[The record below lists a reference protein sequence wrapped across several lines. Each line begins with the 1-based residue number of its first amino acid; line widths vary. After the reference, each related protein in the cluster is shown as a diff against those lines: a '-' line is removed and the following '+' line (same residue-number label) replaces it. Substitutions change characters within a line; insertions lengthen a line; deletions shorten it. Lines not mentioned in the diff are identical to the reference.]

1 MLRDRYDRMN
11 IFELIP
17 ALSSAMDPVLTQ
29 LDHLL
34 DDDPLFRTVKA
45 DLAKR
50 YPQTL
55 VNGRRSTPVEVILR
69 MLVVKHLYDWSYEET
84 EHWVADSLV
93 LRQFCRVYT
102 HPVPDDTTLSR
113 WALLI
118 QPATLHTLLDRVS
131 ALARQLKV
139 TRGRKLR
146 VDSTVVETNICYP
159 TDSRLLADGVRV
171 VSRLL
176 KQSRTV
182 VGEAAGNVGD
192 AFRSRTRS
200 AQQHLQ
206 RIYKAVRQRGEEAGQ
221 RVVRAYRDLV
231 RVTQASLEQMQRV
244 RRVLEHSTSDQ
255 AGNLR
260 RQMDHF
266 QDLIK
271 KVIDQTRQRVFDGK
285 TVPADDKVTSL
296 FEPHTAII
304 RRGRIGQPVE
314 FGRKVWLGEVEG
326 GIVSEY
332 RILQGNPPDS
342 EPVLESLA
350 HHCTIFGKPPGLL
363 AGDRGTSSPENES
376 QAKAQGVKSVVL
388 PQKGGKSQE
397 RQEYERQHWFRAG
410 RRWRTGIEGRISV
423 LKRRHGLDRCLYH
436 GENGMERWVGWGII
450 AHDLRQIALATTG

>member
-1 MLRDRYDRMN
+1 MLRNRYDPMN
-11 IFELIP
+11 VFDSVP
-17 ALSSAMDPVLTQ
+17 DLSYDMEPVFPR
-29 LDHLL
+29 LDQLL
-34 DDDPLFRTVKA
+34 DDDPLLQMVKA

-50 YPQTL
+50 FPQTL
-55 VNGRRSTPVEVILR
+55 VNGRPSTPVEVILR
-69 MLVVKHLYDWSYEET
+69 MIVVKHLYNWSYEET
-84 EHWVADSLV
+84 EHFVADSLV
-93 LRQFCRVYT
+93 LRQFCRVYFNA
-102 HPVPDDTTLSR
+102 VPDDTTLMR
-113 WALLI
+113 WANLV
-118 QPATLHTLLDRVS
+118 QPTTLHALLDHVTH
-131 ALARQLKV
+131 LAAKLKV

-176 KQSRTV
+176 KQSRAV
-182 VGEAAGNVGD
+182 VGEAAGTLPD
-192 AFRSRTRS
+192 DFRSRTRS

-206 RIYKAVRQRGEEAGQ
+206 RIYKAVRQRGEEAGE

-231 RVTQASLEQMQRV
+231 RVTQASLEQMRRV
-244 RRVLEHSTSDQ
+244 RTILEQTTSDQ
-255 AGNLR
+255 ANNLR
-260 RQMDHF
+260 RQMDHY
-266 QDLIK
+266 QDLIE

-285 TVPADDKVTSL
+285 TVPADDKVASL

-314 FGRKVWLGEVEG
+314 FGRKLWLGEAEG

-332 RILQGNPPDS
+332 RILHGNPPDS
-342 EPVLESLA
+342 EPVLQSLA
-350 HHCTIFGKPPGLL
+350 HHTTVFGKPPGLL

-376 QAKAQGVKSVVL
+376 QATAQGVKNVVL
-388 PQKGGKSQE
+388 PQKGGKSNE
-397 RQEYERQHWFRAG
+397 RQEYERQRWFRAG

-450 AHDLRQIALATTG
+450 AHDLRQIALATAG